1 MKRTLHLPCSI
12 VLNNKIQEVAQLNEF
27 VIDVCATVHINDE
40 VTSYIGLAV
49 EEAVVNVI
57 DYAYPVGKEG
67 SIEVRMMSDGQILKI
82 VIIDSGVSFDPT
94 AKEKADTT
102 LSAE

>member
-49 EEAVVNVI
+49 EEA
-57 DYAYPVGKEG
+57 ER
-67 SIEVRMMSDGQILKI
+67 VR
-82 VIIDSGVSFDPT
+82 
-94 AKEKADTT
+94 
-102 LSAE
+102 